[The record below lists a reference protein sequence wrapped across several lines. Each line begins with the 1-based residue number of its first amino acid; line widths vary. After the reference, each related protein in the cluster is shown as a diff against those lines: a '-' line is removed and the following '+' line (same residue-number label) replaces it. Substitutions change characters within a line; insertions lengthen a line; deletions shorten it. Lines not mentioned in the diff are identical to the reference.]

1 MKNQKKIITI
11 FIFTVITLFSG
22 CEKSETD
29 ISTTDREKF
38 IGVWRAQSIG
48 PGGNRNFTLTI
59 AASNSAPD
67 QVLMQNFDGGG
78 TNTFIPAS
86 IAGNSLSII
95 RTVVSGETIEGF
107 GTYSGGDLSFNFTI
121 DDGQSL
127 ESRTCTAQK

>member
-1 MKNQKKIITI
+1 MKNQKKIFAV
-11 FIFTVITLFSG
+11 FILTVITLITG
-22 CEKSETD
+22 CEKTETD

-59 AASNSAPD
+59 TASNSAPD

-86 IAGNSLSII
+86 IVSSSLSII

-107 GTYSGGDLSFNFTI
+107 GSYSGGDLSFNFTI
-121 DDGQSL
+121 DDGQSV